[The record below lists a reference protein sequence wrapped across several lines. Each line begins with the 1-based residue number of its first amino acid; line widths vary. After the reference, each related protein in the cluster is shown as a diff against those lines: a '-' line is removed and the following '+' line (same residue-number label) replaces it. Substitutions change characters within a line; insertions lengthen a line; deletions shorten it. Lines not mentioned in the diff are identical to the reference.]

1 MKQNTG
7 RTFVV
12 GDIHGCATEL
22 ERLLRRLE
30 LGPSDRIV
38 FLGDYIDRGS
48 DTRSVVDL
56 LLELKTNRRCQ
67 STFLKGNHE
76 DMFLDFLGYGGC
88 HGDAFLLNGG
98 IETLRSYGFEDPGSL
113 SGEDEILPETHR
125 EFFLELG
132 LTCEIDSVL
141 CVHAG
146 INPTRGLSSQLTE
159 DLLWIREAFY
169 MSPHVLERTVI
180 FGHTPQR
187 EVYFDLPYKIGIDTG
202 LVYGGKLSCLEITER
217 KLFQIGLGAETVSVS
232 GVSSLWRPDSHT
244 LK

>member
-1 MKQNTG
+1 MKQSTG
-7 RTFVV
+7 RAFVV
-12 GDIHGCATEL
+12 GDIHGCAAEL

-30 LGPSDRIV
+30 LEPSDRII
-38 FLGDYIDRGS
+38 FLGDYIDRGA
-48 DTRSVVDL
+48 DAKAVVDL
-56 LLELKTNRRCQ
+56 LLDLKTNRRCQ

-76 DMFLDFLGYGGC
+76 DMFLDFLGFGGL

-98 IETLRSYGFEDPGSL
+98 METLRSYGFEDPASL
-113 SGEDEILPETHR
+113 SGEDEILPANHR
-125 EFFLELG
+125 DFFLELG
-132 LTCEIDSVL
+132 LTFELDSVL

-146 INPTRGLSSQLTE
+146 INPKRGMNSQITE

-169 MSPHVLERTVI
+169 TVPHLLERTVI

-217 KLFQIGLGAETVSVS
+217 RLFQIGLGAETVSVS
-232 GVSSLWRPDSHT
+232 GISAFWLPDTHAF
-244 LK
+244 

>member
-76 DMFLDFLGYGGC
+76 DMFLDFLGYGG
-88 HGDAFLLNGG
+88 F
-98 IETLRSYGFEDPGSL
+98 S
-113 SGEDEILPETHR
+113 
-125 EFFLELG
+125 
-132 LTCEIDSVL
+132 TCSWY
-141 CVHAG
+141 
-146 INPTRGLSSQLTE
+146 R
-159 DLLWIREAFY
+159 
-169 MSPHVLERTVI
+169 
-180 FGHTPQR
+180 
-187 EVYFDLPYKIGIDTG
+187 
-202 LVYGGKLSCLEITER
+202 
-217 KLFQIGLGAETVSVS
+217 
-232 GVSSLWRPDSHT
+232 
-244 LK
+244 